1 MPTSTCNPEPRSNA
15 YPPLASFT
23 LQKGVVATS
32 RNTKKRETY
41 CAGVVRSTF
50 SAVPSGDDVVRV
62 TTSVSPT
69 MTRDV
74 AVTQAAE
81 TTIPSTRF
89 ADAVVFLPPLL
100 FIKLSGSSRHP
111 AGAAA
116 QLSHPSHCLVT
127 PPNCVINCLSQAFR
141 VQVLCPFHLPFVGP
155 HRTSY
160 LTQQLHPR
168 TFGCK
173 CRVLETLNKMKRSIL
188 YISWGSWQC
197 RAPIPRLLCCYQPLV

>member
-1 MPTSTCNPEPRSNA
+1 M
-15 YPPLASFT
+15 
-23 LQKGVVATS
+23 
-32 RNTKKRETY
+32 
-41 CAGVVRSTF
+41 
-50 SAVPSGDDVVRV
+50 RV

-89 ADAVVFLPPLL
+89 ADEVVFLPPLL

-173 CRVLETLNKMKRSIL
+173 CRVLETLNKMKGL
-188 YISWGSWQC
+188 FYIFHGEVGSVVPPSPASYAVTSRWCGWFASCQGHHLHPPLSLSST
-197 RAPIPRLLCCYQPLV
+197 APQHDHQLTNFLVTVRPP